1 MIYERQKAELKK
13 YRHVIAA
20 LIAQSEGYFTP
31 PYALQAV
38 KAHKQNKSFGCE
50 WYFHIV
56 GIRFENQSPQEKY
69 SDENF
74 IKINREIVSRAI
86 KNRHRKYFKRC
97 LAIVDRD
104 IAGDESVGASW
115 F

>member
-1 MIYERQKAELKK
+1 MIYESQKAELKK
-13 YRHVIAA
+13 YRHIIAA

-31 PYALQAV
+31 LYALQAV

-50 WYFHIV
+50 WYFHMV
-56 GIRFENQSPQEKY
+56 GIYFENQNPKEKY

-74 IKINREIVSRAI
+74 IKINQEIISRAI
-86 KNRHRKYFKRC
+86 KNRHRLYFKRC
-97 LAIVDRD
+97 LAIVDSN
-104 IAGDESVGASW
+104 IAGNESIGASW